1 MKLSSVWL
9 FLMIGLSVASC
20 TQAQQRGVA
29 PKVIDLG
36 PADFVQKIKATEQP
50 QLLDVRSPM
59 EWEDGK
65 IGSSHCVSHN
75 DPAFATAVAKLD
87 KNKPVYVYCRS
98 GGRSPIAAKALIDLG
113 FLEVYNLQG
122 GGFEDLERAGI
133 Q

>member
-20 TQAQQRGVA
+20 TQAQQREGS
-29 PKVIDLG
+29 PKVINLG
-36 PADFVQKIKATEQP
+36 PAEFVQQIKSIEHP
-50 QLLDVRSPM
+50 QLLDVRSLT
-59 EWEDGK
+59 EWEEGK
-65 IGSSHCVSHN
+65 IASSHCVSHN
-75 DPAFATAVAKLD
+75 DPAFATAVDKLD
-87 KNKPVYVYCRS
+87 KNKPVFVYCRS

-113 FLEVYNLQG
+113 FLQVYNLQG